1 MEQARG
7 IIVKTLT
14 ILAGFW
20 IADSRRP
27 RPGRP
32 RRRRK
37 HRTDHGRH
45 DDHAPASARPGIRP
59 DQPPMRTGRRVRVA
73 LFHLYRWSM
82 KRNWRDGEEY
92 GSARW
97 STSRE
102 MAPYT
107 DNDTRQNLQMTAT
120 EGLSLDAQ
128 ATRRNLNTTVIG
140 GSGSGKTATHVIP
153 NILKGSMNYACT
165 DPKGELY
172 AKTGGDL
179 EKMGYTVKQLDLV
192 DLTSETKFNPHAL
205 HRPRQARR
213 GDHAPGH
220 QHHGQHQRLRTQGAP
235 DRRLLDQIRTQP
247 ADRAHRVRLLPA
259 DDILKDCLRIDA
271 GQTLNAVADMRDLL
285 EASEQDE
292 TKESQVDAVA
302 RTATE
307 IYEET
312 PRRMGN
318 ARTRTTTTRTCA
330 RHGVSPRA

>member
-20 IADSRRP
+20 IADLAAARVQAGLAAGESIERIMDGMTTMLQHP
-27 RPGRP
+27 LALGFD
-32 RRRRK
+32 
-37 HRTDHGRH
+37 RTSLLCGLGG
-45 DDHAPASARPGIRP
+45 ACAVG
-59 DQPPMRTGRRVRVA
+59 

-102 MAPYT
+102 MASYT

-120 EGLSLDAQ
+120 EGLSLDAP
-128 ATRRNLNTTVIG
+128 ATRRNLNTAVIG

-192 DLTSETKFNPHAL
+192 DLTSETKIQPHAL
-205 HRPRQARR
+205 HRPHETRR

-220 QHHGQHQRLRTQGAP
+220 QHHGQHQRLHTQGAP
-235 DRRLLDQIRTQP
+235 DRRSGP
-247 ADRAHRVRLLPA
+247 NP
-259 DDILKDCLRIDA
+259 
-271 GQTLNAVADMRDLL
+271 NAA
-285 EASEQDE
+285 
-292 TKESQVDAVA
+292 
-302 RTATE
+302 
-307 IYEET
+307 
-312 PRRMGN
+312 
-318 ARTRTTTTRTCA
+318 C
-330 RHGVSPRA
+330 